1 MVNRD
6 GLRIILKK
14 SKPERGSVV
23 TSPDLRRAG
32 PENLQKVMI
41 ESRSCKKLKSQVD
54 FLARQAN
61 KPLRENCRG
70 HRPVC
75 RLPVN
80 PGLNRHAEALIKPL
94 LHWTE
99 PVGRSLCPKQH
110 QPPAAPSE
118 WCCGGDGRGETT
130 PPAHA
135 AANGA
140 RSSLAPLLA
149 TAAMPP
155 ATYHVSIRT
164 TTAGQGSAGG

>member
-1 MVNRD
+1 LVNRD

-14 SKPERGSVV
+14 SKPERGSGV

-32 PENLQKVMI
+32 PENLKNDHVAI
-41 ESRSCKKLKSQVD
+41 VKKIV
-54 FLARQAN
+54 LARRA
-61 KPLRENCRG
+61 KPLRENSRG

-130 PPAHA
+130 PSAHA

-149 TAAMPP
+149 TAAIPP
-155 ATYHVSIRT
+155 ATYHVSIHT

>member
-1 MVNRD
+1 M
-6 GLRIILKK
+6 
-14 SKPERGSVV
+14 
-23 TSPDLRRAG
+23 
-32 PENLQKVMI
+32 
-41 ESRSCKKLKSQVD
+41 
-54 FLARQAN
+54 
-61 KPLRENCRG
+61 
-70 HRPVC
+70 C